1 MNMTN
6 ENLICPNCGCPIT
19 INLDSYGRTP
29 FHLHCLDCEIN
40 IGATSI
46 KKCIELFKKYHQT
59 DTYIEYYNEDIQ
71 LMFEKS
77 KCIIQQEVHND
88 T

>member
-1 MNMTN
+1 MTDKD
-6 ENLICPNCGCPIT
+6 LICPNCGCPIK
-19 INLDSYGRTP
+19 ILLDSYGRTP
-29 FHLHCLDCEIN
+29 FHLHCFDCEIN

-59 DTYIEYYNEDIQ
+59 DTYIEYYNKDIQ
-71 LMFEKS
+71 LMFEKG
-77 KCIIQQEVHND
+77 KYIINQEVHND